1 MAIITISRGSLSGGR
16 IVAECLAEHLG
27 YPCVAH
33 EVLRGAARRLGLAED
48 VVREKFETPPRL
60 WSRLSRDREVYL
72 LAVKTAL
79 ADKCLDGCLVYHGPA
94 GQFFLAGVPCV
105 LSVRLI
111 APLQQRVRALTGPHH
126 RLTRKAALEFIE
138 NVDEERRRWARL
150 MFGADVEDPSLYDL
164 TVNQRFLSVETAC
177 VAVAEAA
184 GQPEFQVTDEAL
196 SELTSF
202 AASCHDRLDALL
214 DGEE

>member
-1 MAIITISRGSLSGGR
+1 M
-16 IVAECLAEHLG
+16 AECLAERLG

-33 EVLRGAARRLGLAED
+33 EVLRGAARKLGLAED
-48 VVREKFETPPRL
+48 VVRDKFETPPGL
-60 WSRLSRDREVYL
+60 WSRLSRDREIYL

-79 ADKCLDGCLVYHGPA
+79 ADKCRDGCLVYHGPA
-94 GQFFLAGVPCV
+94 GQFFLAGLPGV
-105 LSVRLI
+105 LAVRLI

-126 RLTRKAALEFIE
+126 RLARKAALEFIE

-150 MFGADVEDPSLYDL
+150 MFNADVEDPGLYDL

-177 VAVAEAA
+177 VAIAEAA
-184 GQPEFQVTDEAL
+184 GQPELQVTEDVL
-196 SELTSF
+196 SDLASF
-202 AASCHDRLDALL
+202 ATACHEQLDALL